1 MNLRPKS
8 QLTPNAPP
16 GCIKPAYWRHGTDV
30 SPEENA
36 GGQDARPTA
45 SSRGTIPRSRRERG
59 SAIFIVL
66 ILLTLMLAMSISNAR
81 VLKNLRDEIQLTNRL
96 QLRKYHSPAPALS
109 ATNAPVKVSPT
120 NTLPPAASA
129 KERP

>member
-1 MNLRPKS
+1 MILRLKHLLP
-8 QLTPNAPP
+8 PNAPP
-16 GCIKPAYWRHGTDV
+16 GCIKLAFRRRGSDV
-30 SPEENA
+30 SPEE
-36 GGQDARPTA
+36 DARPTA